1 MQRKNGQRIHPL
13 PPAQNTRKVLRKRA
27 RRIVRRILNLRSEPP
42 SQNPS
47 GKGPFWRL
55 GRPEKEDLWY
65 PASAKSVQKHGE
77 NGPPRNS
84 SGKFVGRTLEI
95 RRANSSGA
103 FFGRISGRILWIF
116 GRSFP
121 PSGGHLSRA
130 RSGDIQHFQKH
141 EPPMSGNC
149 G

>member
-55 GRPEKEDLWY
+55 GSPKKEDLWY
-65 PASAKSVQKHGE
+65 PASVKSVQKHCD

-103 FFGRISGRILWIF
+103 FFGRISGQNSLDFWTV
-116 GRSFP
+116 FP
-121 PSGGHLSRA
+121 PLGG
-130 RSGDIQHFQKH
+130 
-141 EPPMSGNC
+141 PPLEGLIRRYSAF
-149 G
+149 